1 MGYEYTGPPHVPQ
14 QHEEPQQE
22 QRGQQQQQR
31 QAPNTRSNQDNSG
44 NPDNTYNVNNS
55 PTTTNAGQV
64 VSPASSHAEEQYPEP
79 MYREHVSGPL
89 VYPVVPT
96 APLSPQ
102 VPPHYGPQQN
112 GYGPQYPQEPQ
123 GQAGPY
129 GQQRPQGQYGYPPQ
143 PVPYGYSGQ
152 PGYPAYP
159 NYQYYPQYPYHP
171 YYPYPYPYYMQPARP
186 HRDRY
191 LFVMAI
197 LSTVGSSLAFLGGL
211 FCILGISIAV
221 AQISALGSQAFGS
234 IVLFTALAIAG
245 LVGGGFGLYH
255 SIRSLAKRPSAQFKL
270 PWFWL
275 FLALYVIV
283 IIIASV
289 LRANGQAISNIPFT
303 VFLIA
308 LAGIL
313 PALTFLSLGVR
324 RLYLRGSPKWPTRW
338 RRFVLAIVSGA
349 TSAIILAS
357 IAELI
362 LTVVAAQA
370 IGLTGSLS
378 SIDNPNAPI
387 PSDPRYIA
395 FLLILVSVIAPLV
408 EEGVKPLAVIAMIG
422 RIESAAEAFVLG
434 LSCGIGFDL
443 IETSGYIS
451 QGNQD
456 WLNVALQRSTAGLLH
471 GFGAAMVALGWYFI
485 THRKGRNNSV
495 LLGIGCIL
503 YAVLQHAIWNGSFV
517 LQLLPSPIGPYL
529 ASGNIGSGAFA
540 FPAFLLVY
548 VTLSLL
554 MLTFFLFVTG
564 RIRPKRT
571 ETPTTPATTNARQEG
586 RREPQ
591 MTGARVL

>member
-1 MGYEYTGPPHVPQ
+1 
-14 QHEEPQQE
+14 
-22 QRGQQQQQR
+22 
-31 QAPNTRSNQDNSG
+31 
-44 NPDNTYNVNNS
+44 
-55 PTTTNAGQV
+55 
-64 VSPASSHAEEQYPEP
+64 
-79 MYREHVSGPL
+79 
-89 VYPVVPT
+89 
-96 APLSPQ
+96 
-102 VPPHYGPQQN
+102 
-112 GYGPQYPQEPQ
+112 
-123 GQAGPY
+123 
-129 GQQRPQGQYGYPPQ
+129 
-143 PVPYGYSGQ
+143 
-152 PGYPAYP
+152 
-159 NYQYYPQYPYHP
+159 
-171 YYPYPYPYYMQPARP
+171 
-186 HRDRY
+186 
-191 LFVMAI
+191 MAI

-211 FCILGISIAV
+211 FCILGVSIAA
-221 AQISALGSQAFGS
+221 AQASTFGSQAFGG
-234 IVLFTALAIAG
+234 IVLLTALAIAG
-245 LVGGGFGLYH
+245 LAGGGFGLYH
-255 SIRSLAKRPSAQFKL
+255 SIRSLARRPSAQLKL
-270 PWFWL
+270 PWYWL
-275 FLALYVIV
+275 FLGLYILVIMLALF
-283 IIIASV
+283 
-289 LRANGQAISNIPFT
+289 LRANNQSISNIPLT

-308 LAGIL
+308 LAGVL

-324 RLYLRGSPKWPTRW
+324 RLHLRGSPKWPTRW
-338 RRFVLAIVSGA
+338 RRFTLAIVSGA

-362 LTVVAAQA
+362 LTVVAARA

-456 WLNVALQRSTAGLLH
+456 WVNVALQRSTAGLLH

-485 THRKGRNNSV
+485 THRKGLNNSV

-517 LQLLPSPIGPYL
+517 LQLLPAPIGPYL
-529 ASGNIGSGAFA
+529 ASGNIGSGAYA

-548 VTLSLL
+548 VSLSLL
-554 MLTFFLFVTG
+554 MLIFFLFVTG

-571 ETPTTPATTNARQEG
+571 QGPMDTKPVGNKAEQEG
-586 RREPQ
+586 RREVQ
-591 MTGARVL
+591 VSSAR